1 VSIQS
6 GFVVDFQEKMVTV
19 KRETELKAEDGAL
32 EEDAE

>member
-32 EEDAE
+32 EKDAE

>member
-1 VSIQS
+1 LLP
-6 GFVVDFQEKMVTV
+6 VDFQEKMVTV